1 MESQEPSVIVDAEAG
16 ISAEAYAAKLQE
28 LVARRIAEQNLMLGV
43 IGAVV
48 AAIAGASIW
57 AAVTV
62 VTEFQIG
69 WMAVGVGFLVGF
81 AVRKLGK
88 GMTSVFG
95 YVGAVGALGGC
106 LLGNLLSVCSFAA
119 TANSV
124 PFMSVVVD
132 VLSSPSIVVELLKV
146 TFSPMDLVFYGIAV
160 YEGYR
165 FSFRPITQQDLDAM

>member
-1 MESQEPSVIVDAEAG
+1 MESQEPSVIVDAEAN

-43 IGAVV
+43 IGAAV
-48 AAIAGASIW
+48 AAVVGAAIW

-62 VTEFQIG
+62 MTEFQIG

-95 YVGAVGALGGC
+95 YVGAIGALGGC
-106 LLGNLLSVCSFAA
+106 LLGNVLSVCGFAA

-124 PFMSVVVD
+124 PFLSVAVD
-132 VLSSPSIVVELLKV
+132 VLSSPSIVVELLKA
-146 TFSPMDLVFYGIAV
+146 TFSPMDVVFYGIAV